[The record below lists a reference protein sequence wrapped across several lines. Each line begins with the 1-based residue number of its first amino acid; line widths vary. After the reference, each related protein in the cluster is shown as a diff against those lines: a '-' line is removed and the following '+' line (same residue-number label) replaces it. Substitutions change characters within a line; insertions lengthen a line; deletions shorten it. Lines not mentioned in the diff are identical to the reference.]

1 MEQTSPFR
9 EDDAESVKVWR
20 TFTMT
25 LADLQFHRLRSYLI
39 GRKPDAMIGYS
50 ILIFRL
56 SDTELRAALL
66 P

>member
-1 MEQTSPFR
+1 MEQTSPLR
-9 EDDAESVKVWR
+9 KDDTESVKVWR

-39 GRKPDAMIGYS
+39 GRKPDAMIGHS